1 MESDTLPSTQ
11 PSSPLPRQGWTQLPS
26 PARASP
32 VVSTAGPSHHPNQCR
47 ESVADDPAAAYRT
60 TAMRQLNGSPRSAP
74 RPVRDNPSGR
84 RSSTLATRPVLV
96 RAYSGDAQDRATR
109 PSAMSARRFFS
120 FSGSGSPPPAPSRPS
135 QSDVMFPTDKDF
147 SIESILQAIEPDIR
161 GTLDSI
167 AEICGRSKLSLS
179 NEYGSHIA
187 PLGEICA
194 PSGAL
199 GPVEEARPN
208 EEQGVD
214 DSNAVVVE
222 DDASPVDPA
231 RDMHPFSFHRYLEN
245 LRHTASMLEQNG
257 APAQST
263 QRQPHSLLSPVM
275 ASEAEPGLAISPE
288 IVASTPL
295 TREFASR
302 PRHSG
307 RDLLAKNSAA
317 GSGQHHSSKMATPA
331 VVSEVHL
338 EVIANDGSSAE
349 SNILPQPALAG
360 DGLPDAGSSGP
371 EIIQSLLGWL
381 KWTATIAGPESSP
394 ALESA
399 EGRLRAMLDRSGNE
413 AVPSTAR

>member
-1 MESDTLPSTQ
+1 MESDTLPNTQ
-11 PSSPLPRQGWTQLPS
+11 PSSPLPRQGWTRLLS
-26 PARASP
+26 PARAFP

-47 ESVADDPAAAYRT
+47 ESVTEDPAAAYRT

-74 RPVRDNPSGR
+74 RSVRDNPSGR

-96 RAYSGDAQDRATR
+96 RAYSGDAQDRAIR
-109 PSAMSARRFFS
+109 PSAISARRFFS
-120 FSGSGSPPPAPSRPS
+120 FSGSESSPPAPSRPS

-194 PSGAL
+194 PSDVL
-199 GPVEEARPN
+199 GPVEEARRN

-214 DSNAVVVE
+214 DSNAVIVE
-222 DDASPVDPA
+222 DDASPIDPA

-257 APAQST
+257 APAQTT
-263 QRQPHSLLSPVM
+263 QRQPHSLLSPAM

-288 IVASTPL
+288 IIASTPL

-302 PRHSG
+302 PKHSG
-307 RDLLAKNSAA
+307 RDLLAKNAAA
-317 GSGQHHSSKMATPA
+317 GSREQHWSKMATPA

-349 SNILPQPALAG
+349 SNILPPSALAG

-371 EIIQSLLGWL
+371 EILQSLLGWL

-413 AVPSTAR
+413 AVPSTVR

>member
-1 MESDTLPSTQ
+1 MESDTLPR
-11 PSSPLPRQGWTQLPS
+11 PRLSSSLPRGWSRLLS
-26 PARASP
+26 PTYASP
-32 VVSTAGPSHHPNQCR
+32 IVSATSPSHQPNQR
-47 ESVADDPAAAYRT
+47 RDSVEDPAAAYRT
-60 TAMRQLNGSPRSAP
+60 TAMRQINGSPRSTP
-74 RPVRDNPSGR
+74 RPVRDNPSAR

-96 RAYSGDAQDRATR
+96 RAYSGDAQDTSTR
-109 PSAMSARRFFS
+109 PSTMSARRFLS
-120 FSGSGSPPPAPSRPS
+120 FSGSRTSAPPPSRPS
-135 QSDVMFPTDKDF
+135 QDIMFPTDKDF

-199 GPVEEARPN
+199 GSVEEAGPN
-208 EEQGVD
+208 EERRGD

-222 DDASPVDPA
+222 DEASPIDPA

-245 LRHTASMLEQNG
+245 LRHTASMLERNG
-257 APAQST
+257 ASGQTT
-263 QRQPHSLLSPVM
+263 QRQPHSPLSPAM
-275 ASEAEPGLAISPE
+275 ADEVETVLAIVPDTIS
-288 IVASTPL
+288 STPF

-302 PRHSG
+302 PKRSG

-317 GSGQHHSSKMATPA
+317 GSGEQQSCQMATPA

-349 SNILPQPALAG
+349 SNILPQPALGG
-360 DGLPDAGSSGP
+360 DGLPDTGNSGP

-381 KWTATIAGPESSP
+381 KWTATIARPESSP

-399 EGRLRAMLDRSGNE
+399 EDRLRAMLDRSGNE
-413 AVPSTAR
+413 AVPSSVC

>member
-1 MESDTLPSTQ
+1 MESDTRPSTRL
-11 PSSPLPRQGWTQLPS
+11 SSSLPRQGWSRLLS
-26 PARASP
+26 PTHASP
-32 VVSTAGPSHHPNQCR
+32 IVSAASPSHQPNQRR
-47 ESVADDPAAAYRT
+47 ESVAEDTAAAYRT
-60 TAMRQLNGSPRSAP
+60 AAMRQINGSPRSAP
-74 RPVRDNPSGR
+74 RPARDNSSRR

-96 RAYSGDAQDRATR
+96 RAYSGDTQDRSTR
-109 PSAMSARRFFS
+109 PSTMSARR
-120 FSGSGSPPPAPSRPS
+120 SGISAPARPS

-208 EEQGVD
+208 EERRVD
-214 DSNAVVVE
+214 DSDTAIVE
-222 DDASPVDPA
+222 DEASPIDPA
-231 RDMHPFSFHRYLEN
+231 RDIHPFSFHRYLEN

-257 APAQST
+257 ASGQTT
-263 QRQPHSLLSPVM
+263 QRQPHSPLSPTM
-275 ASEAEPGLAISPE
+275 ASEVETVLAIVPE
-288 IVASTPL
+288 TTASTPF
-295 TREFASR
+295 TRQFASR
-302 PRHSG
+302 PKHNG
-307 RDLLAKNSAA
+307 RDLLAKNAA
-317 GSGQHHSSKMATPA
+317 AASGGQQSSQMATPA

-338 EVIANDGSSAE
+338 EVIASDGSSTDP
-349 SNILPQPALAG
+349 NILPQPALAG
-360 DGLPDAGSSGP
+360 DGLPDTGRSSP

-381 KWTATIAGPESSP
+381 KWTASIAGPESNP

-399 EGRLRAMLDRSGNE
+399 EGRLRAMLDFRE
-413 AVPSTAR
+413 

>member
-1 MESDTLPSTQ
+1 MSAT
-11 PSSPLPRQGWTQLPS
+11 
-26 PARASP
+26 
-32 VVSTAGPSHHPNQCR
+32 GPSHQPNQRR
-47 ESVADDPAAAYRT
+47 ESVTEDPTAAYRT
-60 TAMRQLNGSPRSAP
+60 TAMRQINGSPRSAP
-74 RPVRDNPSGR
+74 RAVRENQSGR

-96 RAYSGDAQDRATR
+96 RAYSGDAQDRSTR
-109 PSAMSARRFFS
+109 PSTRPSTMSARRFLS
-120 FSGSGSPPPAPSRPS
+120 FSSPRTSTPSRPS

-199 GPVEEARPN
+199 GPVEEARPT
-208 EEQGVD
+208 EERRLD
-214 DSNAVVVE
+214 DSNTIVV
-222 DDASPVDPA
+222 DDEASPIDPA

-245 LRHTASMLEQNG
+245 LRHTASILEQNG
-257 APAQST
+257 APGQPT
-263 QRQPHSLLSPVM
+263 QRQPHSPLSPAM
-275 ASEAEPGLAISPE
+275 ASEVETVLAIEPE
-288 IVASTPL
+288 NIASTPF

-302 PRHSG
+302 PNHSG
-307 RDLLAKNSAA
+307 RDLLAKNVSA
-317 GSGQHHSSKMATPA
+317 GSGEQKSSQMATSA

-338 EVIANDGSSAE
+338 EVIAHDGSSNE
-349 SNILPQPALAG
+349 PNILPQLAVAG
-360 DGLPDAGSSGP
+360 DALPDAGSSGP
-371 EIIQSLLGWL
+371 EIIQSFLGWL

-413 AVPSTAR
+413 AVPSTVR